1 MYNPAQLKAMQEII
15 TLAVFVAFSVFYLD
29 APIKWNHLV
38 GFALI
43 VAAGFFIF
51 LD

>member
-1 MYNPAQLKAMQEII
+1 M
-15 TLAVFVAFSVFYLD
+15 FVAFSVFYLD

-43 VAAGFFIF
+43 VVASSFIF
-51 LD
+51 LE